1 MKKNVSEP
9 RLYKSGFWKQATI
22 NFINKQ
28 GLDAVTILA
37 YASLVGLVP
46 FLAILFG
53 VFALSDNFV
62 VFQAEVVDKVVHFLL
77 PEATPQVEAY
87 LLKFAQKAGQ
97 LQGAG
102 IVSMLAIALILLWTI
117 DKKINLM
124 WHSHYQRRWWV
135 SLLHYLG
142 VSLLGP
148 LILGSGLVLSSI
160 LFAAPILPDL
170 FWITDALKQLPLYI
184 NVIGFWFLYRFVP
197 AVKVS
202 NRAAW
207 VGALLATL
215 ELELL
220 KFGFSVYVHWFPTYD
235 LIYGAFAVI
244 PLFLLWLY
252 LLWLVIIFN
261 ASVVRQ
267 QDLPLPQ
274 VQAPTPD
281 HVI

>member
-1 MKKNVSEP
+1 MNKKPIEP
-9 RLYKSGFWKQATI
+9 RVYRSQFWQQAAV
-22 NFINKQ
+22 NFIDKQ

-53 VFALSDNFV
+53 VFALSDSFA
-62 VFQAEVVDKVVHFLL
+62 VFQAEVIDKVLHFLL

-97 LQGAG
+97 LQGVG
-102 IVSMLAIALILLWTI
+102 IISMFAIALILLWTI

-124 WHSHYQRRWWV
+124 WHRHYQRRWWV

-148 LILGSGLVLSSI
+148 LILGAGLVLSS
-160 LFAAPILPDL
+160 LLLAAPILPDL
-170 FWITDALKQLPLYI
+170 FWMADALKQLPFFI
-184 NVIGFWFLYRFVP
+184 NVVGFWFLYRFVP

-202 NRAAW
+202 SRAAW
-207 VGALLATL
+207 VGALLTTL

-220 KFGFSVYVHWFPTYD
+220 KFGFGVYVKWFPTYD

-267 QDLPLPQ
+267 IDLVVVKPPSQ
-274 VQAPTPD
+274 SD
-281 HVI
+281 

>member
-1 MKKNVSEP
+1 MNIKPAEP
-9 RLYKSGFWKQATI
+9 RLYKRQFWQQAAR

-53 VFALSDNFV
+53 VFALSDSFAL
-62 VFQAEVVDKVVHFLL
+62 FQAEVVDKVLHFLL

-97 LQGAG
+97 LQGVG
-102 IVSMLAIALILLWTI
+102 IISMFAIALILLWTI

-124 WHSHYQRRWWV
+124 WHRHYQRRWWV

-142 VSLLGP
+142 VSLIGP
-148 LILGSGLVLSSI
+148 LILGAGLVLSSI
-160 LFAAPILPDL
+160 LLAAPILPDL
-170 FWITDALKQLPLYI
+170 FWMADALKQLLFFI
-184 NVIGFWFLYRFVP
+184 NAVGFWFLYRFVP

-207 VGALLATL
+207 VGALLTTL

-220 KFGFSVYVHWFPTYD
+220 KFGFGVYVLWFPTYD

-267 QDLPLPQ
+267 IDLPL
-274 VQAPTPD
+274 TTSPD
-281 HVI
+281 QIA

>member
-1 MKKNVSEP
+1 MNKKPVEP
-9 RLYKSGFWKQATI
+9 RLYKSQFWQQAAV
-22 NFINKQ
+22 NFIIKQ

-53 VFALSDNFV
+53 VFALSDSFAL
-62 VFQAEVVDKVVHFLL
+62 FQAEVVDKVLHFLL

-97 LQGAG
+97 LQGVG
-102 IVSMLAIALILLWTI
+102 IISMFAIALILLWTI

-124 WHSHYQRRWWV
+124 WHRHYQRRWWV

-142 VSLLGP
+142 VSLIGP
-148 LILGSGLVLSSI
+148 LILGAGLVLSSV
-160 LFAAPILPDL
+160 LLAAPILPDL
-170 FWITDALKQLPLYI
+170 FWMADALKQLPFFI
-184 NVIGFWFLYRFVP
+184 NAVGFWFLYRFVP
-197 AVKVS
+197 AAKVS

-207 VGALLATL
+207 VGALLTTL

-220 KFGFSVYVHWFPTYD
+220 KFGFGVYVLWFPTYD

-267 QDLPLPQ
+267 IDLPL
-274 VQAPTPD
+274 TTSPD
-281 HVI
+281 QIA

>member
-1 MKKNVSEP
+1 MNKNPAEP
-9 RLYKSGFWKQATI
+9 RLYKRHFWRQAAH
-22 NFINKQ
+22 NFIDKQ
-28 GLDAVTILA
+28 GLDSVTILA

-53 VFALSDNFV
+53 VFALSDSFA
-62 VFQAEVVDKVVHFLL
+62 VFQAEVIDKVVHFLL
-77 PEATPQVEAY
+77 PEATPQLEAY

-97 LQGAG
+97 LKGIG
-102 IVSMLAIALILLWTI
+102 IVSMLGIALILLWTI

-124 WHSHYQRRWWV
+124 WQRHYQRRWWV

-148 LILGSGLVLSSI
+148 LILGAGLVLSSI
-160 LFAAPILPDL
+160 LLAVPILPDL
-170 FWITDALKQLPLYI
+170 FGMADALKQLPFFI
-184 NVIGFWFLYRFVP
+184 NAVGFWFLYRFVP
-197 AVKVS
+197 AAKVS
-202 NRAAW
+202 ASAAW
-207 VGALLATL
+207 VGAILTTL

-220 KFGFSVYVHWFPTYD
+220 KFGFGVYVKWFPTYD

-267 QDLPLPQ
+267 IDLA
-274 VQAPTPD
+274 VVTPPNQRD
-281 HVI
+281 